1 MPTST
6 PPLLWFCCMLQPKG
20 EKSNPMLQSEFEQ
33 TSLVTDLKDMIVEMR
48 GAIGAIDN
56 GMLFPIPF
64 MYYHIVNVTMT
75 AQMLLLAYAFCFV
88 NGKKGTPMTLFL
100 YPLVVLVVFGLRE
113 VANEIAD
120 PFGTDATDF
129 NQTAITMGVYND
141 CKKLCEEP
149 EEPFL
154 AKLGD
159 PDFNPTRNEDGTL
172 AEADP
177 DAPEPEDTGGVE
189 EEKVVTWPDSEVQ
202 LIIEEKNKLEDEV
215 RYGQIQRLKLQVG
228 ALVDVTSDA
237 MEKLITLDKAPPQ
250 LEVLMGQMHTRMDR
264 LERLV
269 TDHVMRLSG
278 ELRGDP
284 YANRYIGEADT
295 AMHASLVQ
303 SPQRRDATLG
313 AGRVEYNPP

>member
-75 AQMLLLAYAFCFV
+75 AQMLLLAYAFCFI

-177 DAPEPEDTGGVE
+177 DAPEPEDTGVQHAREETQHGAVLTAHVCVCVVWCGVC
-189 EEKVVTWPDSEVQ
+189 VCVCVCVCVART
-202 LIIEEKNKLEDEV
+202 
-215 RYGQIQRLKLQVG
+215 
-228 ALVDVTSDA
+228 
-237 MEKLITLDKAPPQ
+237 
-250 LEVLMGQMHTRMDR
+250 HTF
-264 LERLV
+264 
-269 TDHVMRLSG
+269 
-278 ELRGDP
+278 
-284 YANRYIGEADT
+284 
-295 AMHASLVQ
+295 
-303 SPQRRDATLG
+303 
-313 AGRVEYNPP
+313 